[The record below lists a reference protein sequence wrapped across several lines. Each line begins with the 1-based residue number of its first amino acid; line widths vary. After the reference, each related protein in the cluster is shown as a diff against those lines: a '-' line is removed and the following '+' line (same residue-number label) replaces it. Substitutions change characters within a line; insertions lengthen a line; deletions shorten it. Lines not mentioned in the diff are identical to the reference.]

1 MACVLRWMRALT
13 LASVLVSTGVA
24 GHVAAGGAMPEP
36 VLLMLLLVGATLVLA
51 PGLGSPASSVRVA
64 LLVVGGQAFLHLSL
78 RVLATSPVGLPGAGM
93 VMPGDPAG
101 SSSMSGGVM
110 FPHGSSTSGEAS
122 FAWMG
127 SAHVGMLLAHLVAGL
142 ALGLWLAAGERAAW
156 TLVQL
161 AARPVAEAFH
171 ILLNAIAALVSA
183 VSASVGTTRGRPA
196 PGWAWQLALWSGECT
211 VDCLSR
217 RGPPRVRVA

>member
-13 LASVLVSTGVA
+13 LASVLLGTGVA
-24 GHVAAGGAMPEP
+24 GHVAAGGAMPAT

-64 LLVVGGQAFLHLSL
+64 LLVVGGQVFLHVGL
-78 RVLATSPVGLPGAGM
+78 RVLAMRPAGLTGAGM
-93 VMPGDPAG
+93 VMPSHAAG

-110 FPHGSSTSGEAS
+110 FPHVTSPSGEAS

-156 TLVQL
+156 MLVQL
-161 AARPVAEAFH
+161 AARPVTQAFH

-183 VSASVGTTRGRPA
+183 VSAGVGTTRGRPA
-196 PGWAWQLALWSGECT
+196 PGWAWELALRSDECT
-211 VDCLSR
+211 VHCLSR
-217 RGPPRVRVA
+217 RGPPRVSVA